1 MYSKGCC
8 QKKNSIFVVIGHNG
22 WEGHSPGPQYKIQ
35 TIVVTDKR
43 MGRSK
48 ELNDY
53 DQNSLKV
60 TMDRIIMNKY

>member
-1 MYSKGCC
+1 M
-8 QKKNSIFVVIGHNG
+8 VIGHNG

-43 MGRSK
+43 VGRSK

-60 TMDRIIMNKY
+60 PMDSIIMNKY